1 MIEFHD
7 LVTKVRS
14 ELADHASLFSK
25 TFIGDGRE
33 LTFPLG
39 FKPVDAMSIQVTI
52 DGSIVTQPTYFVL
65 EDKNGVIYFVNPPA
79 QGSVIKVL
87 GNAYRYFTDGEIENY
102 INTSITQHTYNRTD
116 GFGRK
121 VTLRTLDHV
130 EEYPIVILSVIE
142 ALWALATDSAFDIN
156 IMAPDGIMIPRDQRY
171 SQLTNIIQQRWE
183 QYRTICTQLNVG
195 LWKIEMGN
203 LRRVSRTT
211 NRLVP
216 LYVAQEADDP
226 SMPERLYI
234 PENVTGRTLP
244 VAKVPIYDLN
254 LGVQGDSFTIILD
267 FGRDVTGLSF
277 QAQVR
282 SYPTSP
288 TLFADF
294 AITVLQNNPARIQL
308 SLTRYQTDMLP
319 LRSFWDLR
327 ATSSDPN
334 YEETFV
340 RGQVFTQPQVTLDTL

>member
-1 MIEFHD
+1 
-7 LVTKVRS
+7 
-14 ELADHASLFSK
+14 
-25 TFIGDGRE
+25 
-33 LTFPLG
+33 
-39 FKPVDAMSIQVTI
+39 
-52 DGSIVTQPTYFVL
+52 
-65 EDKNGVIYFVNPPA
+65 
-79 QGSVIKVL
+79 
-87 GNAYRYFTDGEIENY
+87 
-102 INTSITQHTYNRTD
+102 
-116 GFGRK
+116 
-121 VTLRTLDHV
+121 
-130 EEYPIVILSVIE
+130 
-142 ALWALATDSAFDIN
+142 
-156 IMAPDGIMIPRDQRY
+156 
-171 SQLTNIIQQRWE
+171 
-183 QYRTICTQLNVG
+183 
-195 LWKIEMGN
+195 MGN